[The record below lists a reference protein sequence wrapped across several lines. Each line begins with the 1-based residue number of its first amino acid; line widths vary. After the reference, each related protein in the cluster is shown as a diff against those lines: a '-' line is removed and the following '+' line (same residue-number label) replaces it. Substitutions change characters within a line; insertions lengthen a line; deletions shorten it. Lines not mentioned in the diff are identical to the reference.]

1 MKKNSAFNSYINA
14 LIDNIDYNILPK
26 KVDIVIDSGAFN
38 GNYALGSL
46 IYLKNLEE
54 KKIIKINKISGASI
68 GSILG
73 VLYISNKL
81 EEQFKIFI
89 KILNYYRKNHNLNIV
104 IKELKKTIS
113 KYVDD
118 DVSIFNNRLYITY
131 YNIEDMKQHVVCN
144 YKNKK
149 HLLEIVTRS
158 TFIPL
163 LINNDWFYKNKYV
176 DGNTPHFFLKS
187 NNKVLFINILCAKC
201 WKNSFYTKNEKTGF
215 DRILIG
221 INDIHNFFS
230 NRQCDF
236 HSYINNWTISEF
248 LIFRLRNFY
257 HIIMIFILKKILL
270 LYNKYRNYFKSNEY
284 ITSINNLLYLFV
296 TDLVTYKIM

>member
-131 YNIEDMKQHVVCN
+131 YNNM
-144 YKNKK
+144 
-149 HLLEIVTRS
+149 
-158 TFIPL
+158 
-163 LINNDWFYKNKYV
+163 
-176 DGNTPHFFLKS
+176 
-187 NNKVLFINILCAKC
+187 
-201 WKNSFYTKNEKTGF
+201 
-215 DRILIG
+215 
-221 INDIHNFFS
+221 
-230 NRQCDF
+230 
-236 HSYINNWTISEF
+236 
-248 LIFRLRNFY
+248 
-257 HIIMIFILKKILL
+257 
-270 LYNKYRNYFKSNEY
+270 
-284 ITSINNLLYLFV
+284 
-296 TDLVTYKIM
+296 